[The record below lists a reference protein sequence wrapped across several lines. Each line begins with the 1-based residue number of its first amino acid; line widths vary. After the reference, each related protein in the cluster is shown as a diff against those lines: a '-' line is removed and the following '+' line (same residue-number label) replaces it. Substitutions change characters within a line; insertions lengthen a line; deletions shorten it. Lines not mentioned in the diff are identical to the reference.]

1 MASKSGIFFMSG
13 TSKQFEWVYNRYQE
27 ALQAK
32 ADSKNSK
39 SEVLLKLDK
48 W

>member
-1 MASKSGIFFMSG
+1 MASNSAHFFMSG
-13 TSKQFEWVYNRYQE
+13 TTKQFDFVLTKYQD